1 MCLWSSGV
9 TLGAWLV
16 IGSSG
21 VWLTGEAAVLGH
33 CIEKYQMGQF
43 MVAANS
49 VLQGMFRSRTKTVH
63 ARSLM
68 PTYHPPVA
76 TEGWHKAAM

>member
-1 MCLWSSGV
+1 MCLWSSEV

-33 CIEKYQMGQF
+33 CIEKVPNG
-43 MVAANS
+43 
-49 VLQGMFRSRTKTVH
+49 TVHGGSEFSFTAH

-76 TEGWHKAAM
+76 TEGCRKAAM